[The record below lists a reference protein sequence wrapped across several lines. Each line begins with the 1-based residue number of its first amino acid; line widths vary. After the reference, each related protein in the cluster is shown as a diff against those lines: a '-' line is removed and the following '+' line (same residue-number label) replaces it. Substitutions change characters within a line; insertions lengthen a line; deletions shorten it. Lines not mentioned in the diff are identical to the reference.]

1 MEWFF
6 LRFNIQLTINVA
18 SIIAAYGFSRMFNAR
33 QPPPGGAIES
43 RRGGVI
49 ENQGGGPVE
58 NRRGGVMGNREGGA
72 TKKQKDNTSS
82 NK

>member
-18 SIIAAYGFSRMFNAR
+18 FIIAAYGFSRMFNTR
-33 QPPPGGAIES
+33 QPPPREAIEN
-43 RRGGVI
+43 RGEGVI
-49 ENQGGGPVE
+49 ENQRGGPVE
-58 NRRGGVMGNREGGA
+58 NRRGGVMGNRGGGA
-72 TKKQKDNTSS
+72 TEKQKDNTSS